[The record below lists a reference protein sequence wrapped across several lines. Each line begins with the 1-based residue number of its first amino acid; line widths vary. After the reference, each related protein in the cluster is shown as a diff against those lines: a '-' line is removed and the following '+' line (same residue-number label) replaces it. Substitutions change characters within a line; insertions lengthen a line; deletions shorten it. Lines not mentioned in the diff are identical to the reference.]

1 MSTQIIVDQDLVKYL
16 EKVGYRSDSVIDQ
29 LVKETAA
36 LGSVA
41 QMQIAPEQGQF
52 LKIIVKISQS
62 NKCLEIGRF
71 TGLSTLCIAKGL
83 PKKGSIT
90 TIDNSDEF
98 LPIAQKYWQMAGVSN
113 KIDSIIGDGVE
124 VMQSFIDRQYFFDLI
139 FIDADKNN
147 YPNYYEL
154 SLPLLRPNGIVIIDN
169 MLWHGD
175 VADDTKID
183 KETRTIRTLN
193 QSIQSDERVD
203 FSLLPL
209 ADGLSFIRKK
219 NNLIL
224 KN

>member
-1 MSTQIIVDQDLVKYL
+1 MSTQITVDKDLVKYL
-16 EKVGYRSDSVIDQ
+16 EKVGYRSDPVIDQ

-52 LKIIVKISQS
+52 LEIIVKISQS

-71 TGLSTLCIAKGL
+71 TGLSTLCMAKGL
-83 PKKGSIT
+83 PEKGSIT

-113 KIDSIIGDGVE
+113 KIVSIIGAGAE

-175 VADDTKID
+175 VADDTKTD

-209 ADGLSFIRKK
+209 SDGLSFIRKK
-219 NNLIL
+219 II
-224 KN
+224 

>member
-1 MSTQIIVDQDLVKYL
+1 MSTQITVDKDLVKYL
-16 EKVGYRSDSVIDQ
+16 EKVGYRSDPVIDQ
-29 LVKETAA
+29 LVKETTA

-52 LKIIVKISQS
+52 LEIIVKISQS

-71 TGLSTLCIAKGL
+71 TGLSTLCMAKGL
-83 PKKGSIT
+83 PEKGSIT

-113 KIDSIIGDGVE
+113 KIDSIIGAGVE

-154 SLPLLRPNGIVIIDN
+154 SLLLLRPNGIVIIDN

-175 VADDTKID
+175 VADDTKTD
-183 KETRTIRTLN
+183 KQTRTIRNLN

-203 FSLLPL
+203 FCLLPL
-209 ADGLSFIRKK
+209 SDGLSFIRKK